1 MMLQL
6 FLCKERAAS
15 RTVLVAS
22 TCPMNGMVGPSRLKA
37 CHTKRGGRDLWSC
50 QVKAILGSLM
60 KLVQKLKRND
70 ADDDEEDKDDTNN
83 TSNKQHSKMSSDHW
97 QQRERE
103 QWEQQGK
110 RSRSRSRNDK

>member
-1 MMLQL
+1 MKLQL

-70 ADDDEEDKDDTNN
+70 ADDDEWCVHYSHKP
-83 TSNKQHSKMSSDHW
+83 SAVHHPSAAKHS
-97 QQRERE
+97 EALLIPAC
-103 QWEQQGK
+103 GK
-110 RSRSRSRNDK
+110 KPAAIVMVP